1 MKRQYRCAI
10 STLRRAITLEDATT
24 AVAMARQLLPLR
36 DQIRIEAGSP
46 VFYYR
51 GDPSTRSRCTA
62 MSVHRLVIGGEAVCE
77 WTRQSI
83 GGPGLDLNHP
93 AAWAAVA
100 IDPALSRYELVIRPM
115 LEVFGL
121 VDLAPAIPEPD

>member
-10 STLRRAITLEDATT
+10 STLRRAIALEDATT
-24 AVAMARQLLPLR
+24 AMEMAKQLLPLR

-62 MSVHRLVIGGEAVCE
+62 MSVS
-77 WTRQSI
+77 T
-83 GGPGLDLNHP
+83 GLSSAGKRSASGRGSP
-93 AAWAAVA
+93 SAGRAW
-100 IDPALSRYELVIRPM
+100 I
-115 LEVFGL
+115 
-121 VDLAPAIPEPD
+121 